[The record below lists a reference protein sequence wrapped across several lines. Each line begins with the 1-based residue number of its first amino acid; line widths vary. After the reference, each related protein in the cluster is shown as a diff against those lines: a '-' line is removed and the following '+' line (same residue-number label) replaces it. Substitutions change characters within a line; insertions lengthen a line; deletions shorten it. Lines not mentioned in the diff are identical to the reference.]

1 MKHLTLLKD
10 AWSSW
15 SVHKCARL
23 GAALAYYTIFS
34 LAPLLVIVFGVV
46 EMTLGHVAP
55 QQLMTW
61 IEQYVGRRQAEVIAE
76 LVTQTGNHG
85 DSLVATVIGAAAM
98 LLGAAGLFA
107 ALRDALNTIWEA
119 PPRVGAGWRGMVADR
134 LLSFIMVV
142 LSAGVLLVSLATTT
156 VIQAVSHH
164 MGSLLPMPG
173 WVLEALDLLVS
184 LGVVTLLFAILYRV
198 LPDVAVAWRDV
209 WVGAAFTS
217 LLFLVGKV
225 ALGMYLGRSG
235 VGSAYGA
242 AGSLVVLLMWIYY
255 AAQIFLFGAEFTRAY
270 SKRHGS
276 LASTTA
282 GGGGAAEAA
291 PGAGA

>member
-1 MKHLTLLKD
+1 MTHGTLLKD

-15 SVHKCARL
+15 SAHKCARL

-46 EMTLGHVAP
+46 EMTFGHMAP
-55 QQLMTW
+55 HQLMTW
-61 IEQYVGRRQAEVIAE
+61 IEQYVGHRQAEVIAE
-76 LVTQTGNHG
+76 LITQTGNHG
-85 DSLVATVIGAAAM
+85 DGMVATVIGAAAM

-107 ALRDALNTIWEA
+107 ALRDALNTIWEV
-119 PPRVGAGWRGMVADR
+119 PPRVGSGWRAMVADR
-134 LLSFIMVV
+134 LPSFVMVLLSAVV
-142 LSAGVLLVSLATTT
+142 LLASLAATT

-164 MGSLLPMPG
+164 MSNLLPMPG

-198 LPDVAVAWRDV
+198 LPDVTVAWRDV
-209 WVGAAFTS
+209 WVGAAFTA
-217 LLFLVGKV
+217 LLFLVGKI

-270 SKRHGS
+270 SKRYGS
-276 LASTTA
+276 LAPVTA
-282 GGGGAAEAA
+282 SGGADKDAR
-291 PGAGA
+291 GAGRA